1 MTTIETHL
9 DSTVALRA
17 TLPRNVSDGS
27 VSLLFG
33 DAEDAYTAVI
43 KDVRADETD
52 VAAPLSALPLKANSN
67 VEIKWKITYKDGTV
81 EVLPPRGDVL
91 KVVE

>member
-1 MTTIETHL
+1 MTTTEIHV

-17 TLPRNVSDGS
+17 TLPRNISSGS

-33 DAEDAYTAVI
+33 DTEDPYTAVI
-43 KDVRADETD
+43 KDVRAEETD
-52 VAAPLSALPLKANSN
+52 VASPLSALPLETNSN
-67 VEIKWKITYKDGTV
+67 VEIKWKITYGDGTV
-81 EVLPPRGDVL
+81 EVLPPRGDIL